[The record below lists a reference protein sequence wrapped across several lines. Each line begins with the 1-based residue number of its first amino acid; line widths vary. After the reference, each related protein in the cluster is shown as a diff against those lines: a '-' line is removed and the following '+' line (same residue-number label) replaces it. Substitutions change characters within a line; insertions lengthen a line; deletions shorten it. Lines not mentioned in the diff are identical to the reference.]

1 MQNSKQIFCFTFAG
15 GNASFFDEI
24 EQDLPELAFVKCEYS
39 GHGTRHREPLYQSF
53 DELAEDMIRIFK
65 DRYKGG
71 EYALFGYSMGCIT
84 LVEVLKR
91 LADLKGY
98 PLPCHV
104 FIAAHEPLSRTEYPD
119 NAELT
124 DSWVRERTIQFG
136 TVPDKVLNN
145 KSFWRMYL
153 PLYRA
158 DYSMIGRYRF
168 EEFNKNFHIPATIF
182 YSETDTPKEGMYL
195 WKDIFVAD
203 CDFKQF
209 EGAHFFIRQHHEQM
223 AETIRSAM
231 IRREKQ

>member
-1 MQNSKQIFCFTFAG
+1 MVLFFFPHAG
-15 GNASFFDEI
+15 GSAKSYSSFKRF
-24 EQDLPELAFVKCEYS
+24 LPKELTVVPMELS
-39 GHGTRHREPLYQSF
+39 GRFTRSSEPLLDTVPDCVSDLIEKHSEY
-53 DELAEDMIRIFK
+53 IT
-65 DRYKGG
+65 G